1 MSNYNIIVPISN
13 EPTYGF
19 KRTATMV
26 SLSIN
31 CLPFV
36 TESIILSVQINY
48 FDQNNLPI
56 NIIPPKIVNLT
67 AVGEEFEMYM
77 AMLDEQVIIQDLVI
91 AKIQQ
96 ADQEGRFN

>member
-1 MSNYNIIVPISN
+1 MSNNLIIIPISN

-48 FDQNNLPI
+48 FEQNDLPI
-56 NIIPPKIVNLT
+56 TLIPEKIVSLT
-67 AVGEEFEMYM
+67 AIGQEYEAYM
-77 AMLDEQVIIQDLVI
+77 SLLDQPVVIQDLVI
-91 AKIQQ
+91 AKIEE
-96 ADQEGRFN
+96 ADLEGRFN

>member
-48 FDQNNLPI
+48 FDQNDLPI
-56 NIIPPKIVNLT
+56 DIIPAKIVSLT
-67 AVGEEFEMYM
+67 AVGAEYEAYM
-77 AMLDEQVIIQDLVI
+77 EMLDEPVIIQDLVI